1 MELLMEADPMFFWN
15 VLITLIFAPLLYNI
29 RANTGEIKR
38 IDILLNKT
46 REEIPTKYVTKDEM
60 KEDFERLLDRF
71 DRLEEKLD
79 RILQA

>member
-29 RANTGEIKR
+29 RANTSEIKR

>member
-79 RILQA
+79 KILQA

>member
-46 REEIPTKYVTKDEM
+46 REEIPTKYVTKNEM

-79 RILQA
+79 KILQA

>member
-1 MELLMEADPMFFWN
+1 MEADPMFFWN

-29 RANTGEIKR
+29 RANTNEIKR

-79 RILQA
+79 KILQA

>member
-1 MELLMEADPMFFWN
+1 MELLMEVDPMFFWN

-29 RANTGEIKR
+29 RANTGGIKR

-46 REEIPTKYVTKDEM
+46 REEIPTKYVTKNEM

-79 RILQA
+79 KILQA

>member
-1 MELLMEADPMFFWN
+1 MEADPMFFWN

-79 RILQA
+79 KILQA

>member
-1 MELLMEADPMFFWN
+1 MEVDPMFFWN

-46 REEIPTKYVTKDEM
+46 REEIPTKYVTKNEM

-79 RILQA
+79 KILQA

>member
-29 RANTGEIKR
+29 RANTSEIKR

-79 RILQA
+79 KILQA

>member
-29 RANTGEIKR
+29 RANTSEIKR

-79 RILQA
+79 KILQT

>member
-1 MELLMEADPMFFWN
+1 MEADPMFFWN

-29 RANTGEIKR
+29 RANTSEIKR

-71 DRLEEKLD
+71 DR
-79 RILQA
+79 

>member
-1 MELLMEADPMFFWN
+1 MEADPMFFWN

-29 RANTGEIKR
+29 RANTSEIKR

-79 RILQA
+79 KILQA

>member
-1 MELLMEADPMFFWN
+1 MM
-15 VLITLIFAPLLYNI
+15 TLIFATLLYNI
-29 RANTGEIKR
+29 SANTGESKR

-79 RILQA
+79 KILQA

>member
-1 MELLMEADPMFFWN
+1 M
-15 VLITLIFAPLLYNI
+15 ITLIFAPLLYNI

>member
-1 MELLMEADPMFFWN
+1 MEADPMFFWN

-71 DRLEEKLD
+71 ERLEEKLD

>member
-1 MELLMEADPMFFWN
+1 MEADPMFFWN

>member
-1 MELLMEADPMFFWN
+1 MEADPMFFWN

-46 REEIPTKYVTKDEM
+46 REEIPTKYVTKNEM

-79 RILQA
+79 KILQA

>member
-1 MELLMEADPMFFWN
+1 MEADPMFFWN

-29 RANTGEIKR
+29 RANTSEIKR

>member
-1 MELLMEADPMFFWN
+1 MELLMEVDPMFFWN

-46 REEIPTKYVTKDEM
+46 REEIPTKYVTKNEM

-79 RILQA
+79 KILQA

>member
-1 MELLMEADPMFFWN
+1 MEADPMFFWK

-29 RANTGEIKR
+29 RANTSEIKR

-79 RILQA
+79 KILQA

>member
-1 MELLMEADPMFFWN
+1 METDPMFFWN

-29 RANTGEIKR
+29 RANTSEIKR

-79 RILQA
+79 KILQA

>member
-1 MELLMEADPMFFWN
+1 MEADPMFFWN

-29 RANTGEIKR
+29 RANTSEIKR

-79 RILQA
+79 KILQT